1 MTAFCLKLIAVAA
14 MFIDHLAYTLS
25 LSGLYPPCYI
35 HMRAVG
41 RLAFPIF
48 AFMLVNGLAH
58 TGSRAKYL
66 LRMTAFA
73 LISQPFFAL
82 AFSPASY
89 SAAPFSAFK
98 LFSPALNVF
107 FTLAVSH
114 AVIAALDALFIS
126 ARTRKSYFR
135 ALGLFALA
143 MLAAGLIL
151 PRSDYGYMGLALI
164 AALYFTRQSRIG
176 QAAVIVLW
184 SFAEYAMSLT
194 VWEYVVFAALAGV
207 LTLLYNGERGA
218 KARWIYAFY
227 PLHLGALW
235 ALCYA
240 FSR

>member
-1 MTAFCLKLIAVAA
+1 MSAFCLKLIAVAA

-25 LSGLYPPCYI
+25 LSGLYPPRYI
-35 HMRAVG
+35 YMRAVG

-58 TGSRAKYL
+58 TRSRVKYL
-66 LRMTAFA
+66 LRMAAFA

-82 AFSPASY
+82 AFSSASY
-89 SAAPFSAFK
+89 SAAPFSVFK
-98 LFSPALNVF
+98 LLSPSLNIF
-107 FTLAVSH
+107 FTLAVSL
-114 AVIAALDALFIS
+114 AVIAALDALYIS
-126 ARTRKSYFR
+126 AHTRQNYFR

-151 PRSDYGYMGLALI
+151 PRSDYGYMGLVLI

-176 QAAVIVLW
+176 MAAVIVLW
-184 SFAEYAMSLT
+184 SFAEYAMPLT
-194 VWEYVVFAALAGV
+194 TWQFVAFAALAGV

-227 PLHLGALW
+227 PLHLAALW